1 MSKAK
6 EYQDKFLNEI
16 LTVFKENPD
25 KGFTGKDISDKLN
38 LIKGDNRWYM
48 HSHLKILK
56 DLDKLEKGPHGKGFK
71 YKKAS

>member
-1 MSKAK
+1 MNKAK

-38 LIKGDNRWYM
+38 LIEGDKRWYM

-56 DLDKLEKGPHGKGFK
+56 DLDKLEKAQRGYK
-71 YKKAS
+71 YKRAS